1 MLSKFDAARLEAYK
15 KNLELETVNIANI
28 SLDVYFKYSE
38 YFGFEIEFV
47 EDITGVQDLMP
58 IISEFYLT
66 AIENELT
73 EIYRKNG
80 WL

>member
-1 MLSKFDAARLEAYK
+1 MLNKFDAARLESYK
-15 KNLELETVNIANI
+15 KSLELETVNVAGI
-28 SLDVYFKYSE
+28 SLDVYFKYTQE
-38 YFGFEIEFV
+38 FGFEVEFV
-47 EDITGVQDLMP
+47 EDITGVQDLTP
-58 IISEFYLT
+58 IISEFYLI